1 MTTRRIIPAAQ
12 LRAGPAIIIVALSPR
27 SVLGVIDPPA
37 RRSDRAAAQPKS
49 RWRSDRW
56 PIIESAVLTAL

>member
-37 RRSDRAAAQPKS
+37 RRSDRAAAQPNDVQARRTVEAERGPS
-49 RWRSDRW
+49 YLQR
-56 PIIESAVLTAL
+56 